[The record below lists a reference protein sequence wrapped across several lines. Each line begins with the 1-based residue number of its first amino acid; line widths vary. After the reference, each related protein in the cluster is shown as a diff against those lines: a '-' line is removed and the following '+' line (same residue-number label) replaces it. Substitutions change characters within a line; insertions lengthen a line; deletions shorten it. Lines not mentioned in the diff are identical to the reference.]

1 MARKKPGNEVAVVD
15 FLIRNKGSLWLNHL
29 GLVNKIENPGK
40 NGELIEI
47 SSTKNLRTEAAGKKA
62 DIYINGQG
70 VSIKQAGET
79 FLFNRLQRAEMLSV
93 FTSRRLV
100 NPTSNLA
107 KIDKL
112 IINFHQGRF
121 SSRDRHFKE
130 AFNTKDFYQ
139 LLKYLMMQGSPNLGK
154 SDYPA
159 NYILT
164 APSCNINSTNISCLK
179 FDEYFK
185 MYSSNIFISLRR
197 QWVGQS
203 SSTEHSRATGLAA
216 KSENLPWVFK
226 TISGNPRTGW
236 LSETVFPKSSRKTVY
251 MTFIT
256 VKP

>member
-1 MARKKPGNEVAVVD
+1 MARKKPGNEVEVVD
-15 FLIRNKGSLWLNHL
+15 YLIRNKGLLHLKHL
-29 GLVNKIENPGK
+29 GLVNKIENPGQ

-47 SSTKNLRTEAAGKKA
+47 SSTEILRTEAAGKKA

-70 VSIKQAGET
+70 VSIKQAGDT
-79 FLFNRLQRAEMLSV
+79 FLFNRLQRAEMLEV
-93 FTSRRLV
+93 FSSRRLT

-112 IINFHQGRF
+112 IINFHEGRC
-121 SSRDRHFKE
+121 SRDRHFTE
-130 AFNTKDFYQ
+130 AFNTNDFYQ

-164 APSCNINSTNISCLK
+164 APSCNINSTNISCLT

-185 MYSSNIFISLRR
+185 LYSSNIFISLRR

-203 SSTEHSRATGLAA
+203 SSTEHTRATGLAA